1 MKRHLPGAMQQ
12 DFLQR
17 GFSRRDFGKIATLM
31 GAGAT
36 LSFYNEAA
44 LAQLSQVRDMP
55 ADAVKINANENPLG
69 PAPEAIEAVQ
79 RVLKQSGRYGYELTE
94 EFRETLAAQES
105 LPPDHV
111 QPFAGSS
118 APLTQAVLA
127 FTSPAKSFV
136 TADPGYEAG
145 ERAAK
150 FIGAKVFS
158 IPLTASYAH
167 DVKAMAAA
175 DAGAGLIYI
184 CNPNNPTGT
193 LTPDTDINWLADHM
207 PQGCVLLLDEAYTHI
222 AGAKLRSDL
231 VQQGKDAVI
240 LRTFSKIYGMA
251 GLRAGAAI
259 GRPDLLERITPY
271 SSGALPVT
279 GVVAATA
286 SLKASQLV
294 SERRKL
300 IADIRNDVFAFLD
313 KHGFDYVPS
322 ASNKFMLNVKRPGN
336 EIVLALRPEKI
347 YIGRVWPS
355 WPTQVRVTIGT
366 AEEMEKFKTAL
377 LKVMA

>member
-1 MKRHLPGAMQQ
+1 MPRHLPDSLAQ
-12 DFLQR
+12 DFLRR
-17 GFSRRDFGKIATLM
+17 GFSRRDFGRIATLL

-36 LSFYNEAA
+36 LSFYNEAS

-69 PAPEAIEAVQ
+69 PAPEAIEAVL

-94 EFRETLAAQES
+94 VLRETLAGQES

-127 FTSPAKSFV
+127 FTSPTKAFV

-150 FIGAKVFS
+150 FIGAKVVS

-175 DAGAGLIYI
+175 DSSAGLIYI

-193 LTPDTDINWLADHM
+193 LTPDAEIDWLADHM

-231 VQQGKDAVI
+231 VLKGKDVII

-259 GRPDLLERITPY
+259 GRPELLARITPY

-279 GVVAATA
+279 GVAAATA
-286 SLKASQLV
+286 SLKATELV
-294 SERRKL
+294 SQRRKL
-300 IADIRNDVFAFLD
+300 IAGIREDLFAFLD
-313 KHGFDYVPS
+313 KHGFNYVPS
-322 ASNKFMLNVKRPGN
+322 VSNKFMLDVKRPGN

-347 YIGRVWPS
+347 YIGRVWTS
-355 WPTQVRVTIGT
+355 WPTHVRVSIGT
-366 AEEMEKFKTAL
+366 PEEMDKFKTAL